1 MSAPA
6 SVVASDTLQAS
17 GMSIN
22 DLTALGSSP
31 YRLLSCATRIDGA
44 ADKDASSS
52 GKREPNE
59 GSRRQH
65 SSRDL
70 VESVQPQL
78 LVSSAPDSVNRS
90 NASLLSIKRN
100 LYCLTYQRPRGP
112 GGQDNA
118 NSR

>member
-52 GKREPNE
+52 GKE
-59 GSRRQH
+59 SRTKD
-65 SSRDL
+65 RD
-70 VESVQPQL
+70 
-78 LVSSAPDSVNRS
+78 
-90 NASLLSIKRN
+90 
-100 LYCLTYQRPRGP
+100 
-112 GGQDNA
+112 DNIVPET
-118 NSR
+118 